1 VVFFWLLAVTGCSSQ
16 SDDPDSAS
24 LSGAPNF
31 REVGGYATSD
41 GRRVKKGVL
50 YRSGDLASL
59 NLRDLE
65 KLSILGIRQVFDL
78 RHDSESS
85 GNPDLL
91 PSNSGISLVEIPVF
105 YVPLDRRES
114 RRKILDA
121 EVEDGHFHQLLIEA
135 NRAFALD
142 FTHQWSEVVQGLALP
157 GALPVLIHCVDGK
170 DRTGFVVAVILRAVG
185 VPPDVILEDYLLS
198 NNRLEGRID
207 RLSFLASLGSL
218 FRIPRSEIRP
228 LLEVRQEY
236 LEAAFAAIDEK
247 YGSFDAYLEEGLG
260 LNSDTLARLRYA
272 LLE

>member
-1 VVFFWLLAVTGCSSQ
+1 
-16 SDDPDSAS
+16 
-24 LSGAPNF
+24 
-31 REVGGYATSD
+31 
-41 GRRVKKGVL
+41 
-50 YRSGDLASL
+50 
-59 NLRDLE
+59 
-65 KLSILGIRQVFDL
+65 
-78 RHDSESS
+78 
-85 GNPDLL
+85 
-91 PSNSGISLVEIPVF
+91 
-105 YVPLDRRES
+105 
-114 RRKILDA
+114 
-121 EVEDGHFHQLLIEA
+121 
-135 NRAFALD
+135 
-142 FTHQWSEVVQGLALP
+142 
-157 GALPVLIHCVDGK
+157 
-170 DRTGFVVAVILRAVG
+170 VVAVILRAVG